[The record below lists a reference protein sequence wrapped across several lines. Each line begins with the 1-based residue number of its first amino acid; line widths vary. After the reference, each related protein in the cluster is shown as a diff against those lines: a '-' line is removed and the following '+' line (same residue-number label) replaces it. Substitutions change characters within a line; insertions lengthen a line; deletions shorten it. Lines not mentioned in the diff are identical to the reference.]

1 MGLIVLFIGILGW
14 ASGTLFTKKI
24 TIHSDNILLNLFY
37 QFAFAGI
44 VQLIFAFAFTK
55 NYDFEK
61 WSAESF
67 AYVVYLGVFGS
78 VITYYAF
85 LYALKRVNPSQ
96 ISMLN
101 YVNTIIAIFL
111 GWLILDEKITTK
123 FIFAAILIISGVFIM
138 NLKKEMFKKSEAR
151 SLKSED

>member
-1 MGLIVLFIGILGW
+1 M
-14 ASGTLFTKKI
+14 
-24 TIHSDNILLNLFY
+24 
-37 QFAFAGI
+37 
-44 VQLIFAFAFTK
+44 
-55 NYDFEK
+55 
-61 WSAESF
+61 
-67 AYVVYLGVFGS
+67 VYLGVFGS

-138 NLKKEMFKKSEAR
+138 NLKRKC
-151 SLKSED
+151 LKSRKLEV

>member
-1 MGLIVLFIGILGW
+1 MISKNGVQNLLLTWFIW
-14 ASGTLFTKKI
+14 VF
-24 TIHSDNILLNLFY
+24 
-37 QFAFAGI
+37 
-44 VQLIFAFAFTK
+44 
-55 NYDFEK
+55 
-61 WSAESF
+61 
-67 AYVVYLGVFGS
+67 FGS

-138 NLKKEMFKKSEAR
+138 NLKKEMFKSRKPEV
-151 SLKSED
+151 